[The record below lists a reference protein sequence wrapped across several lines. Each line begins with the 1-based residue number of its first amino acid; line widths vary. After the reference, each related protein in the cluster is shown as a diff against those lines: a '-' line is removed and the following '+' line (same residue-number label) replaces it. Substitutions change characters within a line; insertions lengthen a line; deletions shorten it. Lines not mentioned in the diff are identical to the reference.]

1 MEYAV
6 THAYKDHMELIK
18 RNGQHMKSQKL
29 LSYTRRAIDDYNM
42 IEEGDTIAVGI
53 SGGKDSLTLLYALAK
68 LQKFYP
74 KSFSLYAITVDLGF
88 KDFDTSGLERYCNRL
103 EVPYFVEH
111 TQIGEIVFDHRKEPN
126 PCSLCSRMRKGAF
139 NQVAIR
145 LGCNKIAY
153 AHHKDDVV
161 DSFLMSLLYEGRVHT
176 FSPVTFLEKSQITLI
191 RPLIYAYEGEVKS
204 FALKNELPV
213 CKNPCPADGVTK
225 RQESKDII
233 DQLRAT
239 VPEIKERIFS
249 AIEGADIDGW
259 TRH

>member
-191 RPLIYAYEGEVKS
+191 RPLIYAYEGEAKS